1 MDVTSYLIGKKSS
14 GGSTPNL
21 QNKSITIT
29 ENGTQSVNA
38 DAGYDGLENV
48 SITTDVP
55 TSGGRDWVAI
65 GLSEEPQSII
75 DGYNYAVEIMNN
87 WDETSTMSEKFK
99 NDYDL
104 MFMPLVDISKAS
116 TLANMFQYCK
126 QLIDVANLDYSKAT
140 NLDYLFGGCSILKYI
155 SNFNANGRMQY
166 TFNSC
171 IALET
176 IQGTMKPTNLRSA
189 FNGCTNLKSVPIIDC
204 SKITG
209 SGTYFQ
215 NTFLD
220 CPNLTDTSLNNILDS
235 LISASGYTG
244 TKTLKYV
251 GFTSTNYPTS
261 RIEALSHYQNFVN
274 AGWTIGY

>member
-1 MDVTSYLIGKKSS
+1 MSLNAEITRIENAKTTLKTKLNARNDNQHQIDDETIDEYGAFVDSIPS
-14 GGSTPNL
+14 GGGGIDWSE
-21 QNKSITIT
+21 I
-29 ENGTQSVNA
+29 
-38 DAGYDGLENV
+38 GY
-48 SITTDVP
+48 S
-55 TSGGRDWVAI
+55 A
-65 GLSEEPQSII
+65 EPQSII

-99 NDYDL
+99 DDYDL

-126 QLIDVANLDYSKAT
+126 KLIDVANLDYSKAT
-140 NLDYLFGGCSILKYI
+140 YLNYLFDGCRILKYI
-155 SNFNANGRMQY
+155 SNFNANGRMEY
-166 TFNSC
+166 TFRSC
-171 IALET
+171 IGLET
-176 IQGTMKPTNLRSA
+176 IQGTMKPTYLKGA
-189 FNGCTNLKSVPIIDC
+189 FSGCTNLKNVPIIDC

-209 SGTYFQ
+209 SGNYLQ
-215 NTFLD
+215 SAFLD

-244 TKTLKYV
+244 TKTLKHV

-261 RIEALSHYQNFVN
+261 RIEALPHYQNFVN